1 MIQYQYILNVKHLA
15 KIEAFSFE
23 NDSWKNIGDYNSSQL
38 YLAIRFSEEIK
49 AEILWTI
56 RTYHNSIFWPI
67 LEFD

>member
-23 NDSWKNIGDYNSSQL
+23 KYHFSDYNSSQL